1 MRRRASASAESVCSS
16 FPCPVANLR
25 PWAEATAKP
34 RKCSLQVHRR
44 HMSSHNGSSRCAF
57 PRTCS
62 TPVPVP
68 PGCRT
73 DMTISKPSLIPI
85 EAVGIKKAASSAQTI
100 QPSTTRPA
108 PMIAD
113 HSPAQICTGERALQL
128 STT

>member
-1 MRRRASASAESVCSS
+1 
-16 FPCPVANLR
+16 
-25 PWAEATAKP
+25 
-34 RKCSLQVHRR
+34 
-44 HMSSHNGSSRCAF
+44 MSSHNGSSLCAF

-85 EAVGIKKAASSAQTI
+85 EAVGIKKAAASAQTI

-113 HSPAQICTGERALQL
+113 HSPAQICTGERALRSPRRDAEATVAARRVTAL
-128 STT
+128 KEICAEVAGD